1 MRQNGSFSLSQYDY
15 IQGMGDMLMPKL
27 VRLYIVNAALG
38 FGLSAA
44 FLGAILALNLGGL
57 ADLILN
63 SEMGLVAA
71 AMMFV
76 FNGIVFG
83 AVQFGIVV
91 MSLGSEDE
99 PPRGGLRQH
108 AALIPIPVAA
118 PARGPVRRG
127 ARRG

>member
-1 MRQNGSFSLSQYDY
+1 
-15 IQGMGDMLMPKL
+15 MPKL

-57 ADLILN
+57 ADLILK

-108 AALIPIPVAA
+108 AALVPIPVAA